1 VAPVAQQARPGYPV
15 APQPIAPQVA
25 TPPPNS
31 PNPVA
36 IQATEVASAGHANVQ
51 QALTGFL
58 VSFQEQPSGQ
68 HWVLHEG
75 DNLVGRADTKVVCAV
90 PVAHGTTSTRHA
102 MLRCQNGQMTL
113 ADLGSTNGTYRN
125 NTKLSPESAI
135 ALNDGDEIRFGGF
148 TVRLMMAK
156 R

>member
-1 VAPVAQQARPGYPV
+1 M
-15 APQPIAPQVA
+15 
-25 TPPPNS
+25 
-31 PNPVA
+31 
-36 IQATEVASAGHANVQ
+36 QATEVASGADTQRVLA
-51 QALTGFL
+51 GFL
-58 VSFQEQPSGQ
+58 VSFQEQPNGQ

-75 DNLVGRADTKVVCAV
+75 DNLIGRADTKIDCAV

-102 MLRCQNGQMTL
+102 MLRSQDGQMTL

-125 NTKLSPESAI
+125 NTRLSPESAI
-135 ALNDGDEIRFGGF
+135 ALNDGDEVRFGGF